1 MVPSAAGREVTGAMS
16 DVPGRVIVG
25 VHGTPGSLQAL
36 RFAVRHAR
44 AFDAV
49 LVPVIAWEAPGGDSA
64 YRPYP
69 AYLTD
74 EWAEAAQ
81 RRLLTAF
88 DEGLGGPPA
97 DVDTLPRV
105 VRGRPG
111 RVLVGLA
118 DRDDDVLVVGRNHHR
133 RVHRAWYGST
143 PAHCFAHARCAV
155 VMVPPSELELE
166 IRHRRAVTRILRYGS
181 AV

>member
-1 MVPSAAGREVTGAMS
+1 MS
-16 DVPGRVIVG
+16 HVLGRVIVG

-36 RFAVRHAR
+36 RFAVGQAR
-44 AFDAV
+44 AYDAV

-69 AYLTD
+69 TYLTD
-74 EWAEAAQ
+74 EWAAAAES
-81 RRLLTAF
+81 RLLTAF

-97 DVDTLPRV
+97 DVATLPLV
-105 VRGRPG
+105 IRGKPG

-118 DRDDDVLVVGRNHHR
+118 DRENDMLVVGRSHHR
-133 RVHRAWYGST
+133 RLHRAWYGST
-143 PAHCFAHARCAV
+143 PGHCFTHARCAV
-155 VMVPPSELELE
+155 LVVQPSELELE
-166 IRHRRAVTRILRYGS
+166 VRHRRTAMRILRYGS

>member
-1 MVPSAAGREVTGAMS
+1 VTGNVS
-16 DVPGRVIVG
+16 RVVERVIVG

-74 EWAEAAQ
+74 EWAESAEQ
-81 RRLLTAF
+81 RLLTAF

-97 DVDTLPRV
+97 DVATLPMV
-105 VRGRPG
+105 VRGKPG
-111 RVLVGLA
+111 RVLVTLA
-118 DRDDDVLVVGRNHHR
+118 DREDDVLVVGRNHR
-133 RVHRAWYGST
+133 RKLHRAWYGST

-155 VMVPPSELELE
+155 LVVQPSELELDM
-166 IRHRRAVTRILRYGS
+166 RHRRSAVRILKHGS